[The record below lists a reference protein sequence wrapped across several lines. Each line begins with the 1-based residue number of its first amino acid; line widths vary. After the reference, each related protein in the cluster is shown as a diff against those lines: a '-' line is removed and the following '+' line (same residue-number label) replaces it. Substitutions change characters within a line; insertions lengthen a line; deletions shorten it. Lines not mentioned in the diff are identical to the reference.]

1 MKYKY
6 WTISLVAVVAVSVT
20 LIAEGR
26 SEKKPDAPDA
36 RQIVSMQAKEFALPD
51 AIEMVNIPAG
61 KFTMGSPKD
70 EVGRGE
76 DEPQRAITISK
87 PFYMAKHEIK
97 QNQYVPMMR
106 PHYKPI
112 FFAKGSWGWSLPEL
126 HQHGPYSLDPPQVQ
140 TRRLAEKAMDGVSWK
155 YAVEFC
161 KKLTTRERAA
171 GRLPKGY
178 EYRLPTEAEW
188 EYACRAGTTGAFN
201 DERVEKMVDQI
212 GKMEAEIIAGKASK
226 SDRILNKGG
235 VANKFGLM
243 DMHMGMLEWVLDDY
257 APYAG
262 DRQVDPVVLT
272 DGKSKVVRGGFD
284 AFYEDPSPKG
294 RVHTEPKEWR
304 QYVRSG
310 SRGHLTP
317 GMPYPYAGL
326 RPVLARAIK
335 IPQPVIPDEYNI
347 GVLKA
352 EETAIRG
359 SDLAE
364 FKKAMDKK

>member
-1 MKYKY
+1 M
-6 WTISLVAVVAVSVT
+6 
-20 LIAEGR
+20 
-26 SEKKPDAPDA
+26 
-36 RQIVSMQAKEFALPD
+36 
-51 AIEMVNIPAG
+51 
-61 KFTMGSPKD
+61 
-70 EVGRGE
+70 
-76 DEPQRAITISK
+76 
-87 PFYMAKHEIK
+87 
-97 QNQYVPMMR
+97 
-106 PHYKPI
+106 
-112 FFAKGSWGWSLPEL
+112 
-126 HQHGPYSLDPPQVQ
+126 
-140 TRRLAEKAMDGVSWK
+140 
-155 YAVEFC
+155 EFC
-161 KKLTTRERAA
+161 EKLTTRERAA

-201 DERVEKMVDQI
+201 DEQVEKTVDQI
-212 GKMEAEIIAGKASK
+212 AKMEAEIIAGTARK
-226 SDRILNKGG
+226 SDRILNEGG

-310 SRGHLTP
+310 SRGHLMP
-317 GMPYPYAGL
+317 GMPYPHAGL

-347 GVLKA
+347 GVLKI
-352 EETAIRG
+352 EETAIRE
-359 SDLAE
+359 SDLAA
-364 FKKAMDKK
+364 FKKAMEK